1 MVFLRQNYRS
11 SHERNSMSP
20 VLDDVEFELPD
31 KPLNGALK
39 EVTVY
44 GYGAEKRNALY
55 LREIY

>member
-31 KPLNGALK
+31 KPLNGALR
-39 EVTVY
+39 
-44 GYGAEKRNALY
+44 GNS
-55 LREIY
+55 IWIWS